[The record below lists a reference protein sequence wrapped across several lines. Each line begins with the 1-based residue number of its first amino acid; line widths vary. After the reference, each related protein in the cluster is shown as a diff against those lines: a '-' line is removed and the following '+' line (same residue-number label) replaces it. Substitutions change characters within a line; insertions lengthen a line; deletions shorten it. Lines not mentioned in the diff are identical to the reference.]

1 MASQKLA
8 LFTILL
14 LTITLSTISN
24 PTEARSFRP
33 NLEARLQSN
42 GLVQC
47 WDSLIELRA
56 CSGEIILFF
65 VNGEAYLGPG
75 CCRAIGVIQHQCWA
89 ADAMLAA
96 LGFTAE
102 EGNVLRGY
110 CDATKD
116 QNYGPVS
123 APPVAPAP
131 ASVAPLA

>member
-1 MASQKLA
+1 MAFKQFFLLA
-8 LFTILL
+8 ILL
-14 LTITLSTISN
+14 LTFTLTTISN

-47 WDSLIELRA
+47 WDSLIELRS

-65 VNGEAYLGPG
+65 INGETYLGPG

-102 EGNVLRGY
+102 EGDVLRGY

-116 QNYGPVS
+116 QDYGPVS
-123 APPVAPAP
+123 APPIAPAP
-131 ASVAPLA
+131 APVAPLA